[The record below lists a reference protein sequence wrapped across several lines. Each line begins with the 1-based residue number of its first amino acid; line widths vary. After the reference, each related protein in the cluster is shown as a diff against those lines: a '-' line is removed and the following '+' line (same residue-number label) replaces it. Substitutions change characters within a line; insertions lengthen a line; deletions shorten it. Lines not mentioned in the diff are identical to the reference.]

1 MSHGRGRGRHGMRRT
16 NSPPMAKR
24 VGPEGD
30 PDRTHIRFS
39 LSRENIFPGHGVFG
53 VSLTPFSPGSQQRR
67 RRSSVGDPAVSIQ
80 GGRDSW
86 PQGPKT
92 SRTQHACG
100 LRRPRSAEQGGCAGE
115 QAPAGPD
122 TRSFPASR
130 PVEKR
135 RAHLRQGRGQLG
147 KARDGGGSSG
157 DCSFLGP
164 RSEGGRVDVG
174 MAPRR
179 QARTTGDGLAPISLR
194 PPTCLRAAAGPPRT
208 IKKSGRGR
216 RPFQAS
222 GCRGYDQG
230 HTGADSWSNDNGM
243 SSLWLTSSAPVR
255 RRLAGR
261 PAAQCLTKRWT
272 SKTSLVW
279 SMW

>member
-1 MSHGRGRGRHGMRRT
+1 
-16 NSPPMAKR
+16 MA
-24 VGPEGD
+24 
-30 PDRTHIRFS
+30 
-39 LSRENIFPGHGVFG
+39 
-53 VSLTPFSPGSQQRR
+53 QRR
-67 RRSSVGDPAVSIQ
+67 AAPNTHADSGGPAPWSKAAVP
-80 GGRDSW
+80 GNT
-86 PQGPKT
+86 P
-92 SRTQHACG
+92 
-100 LRRPRSAEQGGCAGE
+100 
-115 QAPAGPD
+115 
-122 TRSFPASR
+122 R
-130 PVEKR
+130 PVPILIRSPLRGQSNKR

-243 SSLWLTSSAPVR
+243 SSLWLTPSAPVR
-255 RRLAGR
+255 LRLAGR
-261 PAAQCLTKRWT
+261 PAAQCLTKRWI